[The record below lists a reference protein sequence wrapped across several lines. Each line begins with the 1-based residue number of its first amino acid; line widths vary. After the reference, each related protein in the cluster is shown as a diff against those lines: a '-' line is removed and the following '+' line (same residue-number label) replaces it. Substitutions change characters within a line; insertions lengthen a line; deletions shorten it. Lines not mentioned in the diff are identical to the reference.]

1 MEVPAESFTLTDAPP
16 GAATWGVPEPGPPV
30 ALRRAERGV
39 VVKSMLR
46 GLRKV

>member
-1 MEVPAESFTLTDAPP
+1 MEVPAESFILTDAPL
-16 GAATWGVPEPGPPV
+16 GATRGMPEPGSPL

-39 VVKSMLR
+39 VVKSILR